1 MTQTFHV
8 APPDAVAA
16 GVRSSLADLSTEGL
30 DLVGLPEQRVR
41 ELVHE
46 HLDYF
51 QMMVGPSRPA
61 EEAAIVTA
69 VLRERRRQ
77 RKLPA

>member
-8 APPDAVAA
+8 ARPTALAS

-30 DLVGLPEQRVR
+30 DLIGLPEDRVR

-51 QMMVGPSRPA
+51 QMMVGPSRAA
-61 EEAAIVTA
+61 EERAILTA

-77 RKLPA
+77 QKPPT